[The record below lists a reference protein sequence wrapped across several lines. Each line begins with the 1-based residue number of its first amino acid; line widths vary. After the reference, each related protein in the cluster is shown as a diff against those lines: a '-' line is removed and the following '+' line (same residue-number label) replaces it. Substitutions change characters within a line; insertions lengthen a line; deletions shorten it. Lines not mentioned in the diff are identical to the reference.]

1 MEQPGGRRGRDDRRG
16 GHLDLRALRR
26 RAAGELDVHVRG
38 RGQGQ
43 GDRPGGLGPGADP
56 QRPAPPGPRRPPRT
70 AGAARIGRR
79 GPWHPATH
87 LELLHAAPAF
97 TVVAVGL
104 AFGLVAGRD
113 DQRPGRLALLAGLLA
128 CNQYA
133 AGALNDAVDAPVDA
147 AAGRGKPIQAG
158 AISRRA
164 VAVLAVAAGIAS
176 LGFGLALGPATFAL
190 AVAGLACAWGYDLW
204 LKGTAASALPFAFAV
219 PLVPLFGYGA
229 AGRFPPVLWWAWPI
243 GALLAVAVNL
253 ADSLPDVE
261 RDRATGVQGLA
272 VRLGARRAALLTG
285 ASYAG
290 ALLLALVSGVAAGDR
305 PVVVAGVAVAAVL
318 GLAAMRRLLDRV
330 PAGRRMGYRL
340 LLAGMVALALGWA
353 AAVRP

>member
-1 MEQPGGRRGRDDRRG
+1 MEEPGGRRGRDDRGG

-26 RAAGELDVHVRG
+26 RAAGELDVQLRG
-38 RGQGQ
+38 AGQRAA
-43 GDRPGGLGPGADP
+43 DRPGGLGPGDDP
-56 QRPAPPGPRRPPRT
+56 QRPAPAGAHRPSGP
-70 AGAARIGRR
+70 AAAARIARR

-97 TVVAVGL
+97 TVVGVGL
-104 AFGLVAGRD
+104 AFGLVAGRHD
-113 DQRPGRLALLAGLLA
+113 LRPGRLALLAGLLL

-133 AGALNDAVDAPVDA
+133 AGALNDAVDAPADA
-147 AAGRGKPIQAG
+147 AADRGKPIQTG
-158 AISRRA
+158 AISRRT
-164 VAVLAVAAGIAS
+164 VAVLAVAAGVAS

-190 AVAGLACAWGYDLW
+190 AVIGLACAWGYDLW
-204 LKGTAASALPFAFAV
+204 LKGTAASALPFALAV

-272 VRLGARRAALLTG
+272 VRLGARRAALL
-285 ASYAG
+285 AG
-290 ALLLALVSGVAAGDR
+290 ACYAAALLVALGSGLAAGER
-305 PVVVAGVAVAAVL
+305 PVVVAGVALAGVLGVAAMGRL
-318 GLAAMRRLLDRV
+318 PAADPAARRV
-330 PAGRRMGYRL
+330 GYRL
-340 LLAGMVALALGWA
+340 LLAGMVALAVGWA

>member
-1 MEQPGGRRGRDDRRG
+1 M
-16 GHLDLRALRR
+16 RALRR

-38 RGQGQ
+38 RGQGPA
-43 GDRPGGLGPGADP
+43 DRPGGLGPGADP
-56 QRPAPPGPRRPPRT
+56 HRPAPPGARRPPRT
-70 AGAARIGRR
+70 AGVAGR

-104 AFGLVAGRD
+104 AFGLVAGRHD
-113 DQRPGRLALLAGLLA
+113 PRPGRLALLAGLLA

-133 AGALNDAVDAPVDA
+133 AGALNDAVDAPADA
-147 AAGRGKPIQAG
+147 AAGRGKPIQTG

-204 LKGTAASALPFAFAV
+204 LKGTAASALPLAVAV

-229 AGRFPPVLWWAWPI
+229 AGRFPPVLWWAWPT

-272 VRLGARRAALLTG
+272 VRLGVRRAALLTG

-290 ALLLALVSGVAAGDR
+290 GLLLALVSGLAAGDR

-318 GLAAMRRLLDRV
+318 GLAAMRRRLDRD
-330 PAGRRMGYRL
+330 PAGRRVGYRL

>member
-1 MEQPGGRRGRDDRRG
+1 
-16 GHLDLRALRR
+16 
-26 RAAGELDVHVRG
+26 V
-38 RGQGQ
+38 
-43 GDRPGGLGPGADP
+43 
-56 QRPAPPGPRRPPRT
+56 
-70 AGAARIGRR
+70 I
-79 GPWHPATH
+79 
-87 LELLHAAPAF
+87 
-97 TVVAVGL
+97 AVGL
-104 AFGLVAGRD
+104 AFGLVAGRHD
-113 DQRPGRLALLAGLLA
+113 PRPGRLALLAGLLA

-133 AGALNDAVDAPVDA
+133 AGALNDAVDAPADA
-147 AAGRGKPIQAG
+147 AAGRAKPIQTG

-164 VAVLAVAAGIAS
+164 VAVLAVAAGVAS

-204 LKGTAASALPFAFAV
+204 LKGTAASALPFAVAV

-229 AGRFPPVLWWAWPI
+229 AGRFPPVLWWAWPT

-272 VRLGARRAALLTG
+272 VRLGVRRAALLTG

-290 ALLLALVSGVAAGDR
+290 ALVVALVSGLEAGDR
-305 PVVVAGVAVAAVL
+305 PVVVAGAAVAAVL
-318 GLAAMRRLLDRV
+318 GVAAAPRLAASS
-330 PAGRRMGYRL
+330 PAGRRVAYRL

-353 AAVRP
+353 AGVRP